1 MTPQDIAALTAMV
14 AIIKEIGAWPLISI
28 VSMVILGPWLG
39 MWWITRG
46 HEKRHA
52 EVVQMYQD
60 NVQLVKDTARVADGL
75 QSIVVLSTQVMT
87 RVDDKI
93 DNNLF
98 CPLMRKDQKV
108 EKQP

>member
-1 MTPQDIAALTAMV
+1 MTPQDVAALTALLTIV
-14 AIIKEIGAWPLISI
+14 KEIGAWPLITVFVAI
-28 VSMVILGPWLG
+28 ILGPWLG

-46 HEKRHA
+46 QEKRHA
-52 EVVQMYQD
+52 EAVQMYEN
-60 NVQLVKDTARVADGL
+60 NVHLLKDTQRIAEGL

-98 CPLMRKDQKV
+98 CPLMRKDPKV
-108 EKQP
+108 ENRP